1 MSQDSPPPGLLS
13 KEELETNVITHNYY
27 ALKRVTKQ
35 LHTLLDTLNSN
46 ILLND
51 NFALMLQSQEAVR
64 RINILSPF
72 LAGLR
77 QLRSTES
84 FVNAVNF
91 SLCLN
96 DISSRY
102 ESLDMAV
109 GHPTISDPDLRLL
122 LQQRHTSVYAGKH
135 GTYIR
140 ERMSILG
147 QLFLRD
153 VVYKMLSKRYTE
165 LTRETIF
172 ELIEN
177 LILTE
182 SNIITYLSGSVVD
195 NTNVY
200 SSGNAAAAAGG
211 GSSNSVNVYGL
222 EVEDSLY
229 PAKLFFQYLGGLVS
243 ENWDFGVEAIAAWL
257 ETLLG
262 PLIRDMTPALDRSA
276 MNLDNPKRML
286 LDLLRT
292 HYPQEELLFVERVTE
307 PSSLHRIEVRVGWGK
322 LGQGCDPDRQ
332 VAEEKAAKDAFF
344 NLSADIEKNGAD
356 RSKSLKESSFAESV
370 AGMSPSVGDNDGDV
384 SGHSTS
390 KRETTTDTYPTYVI
404 ENGELV
410 SKTNKS
416 YTSGDL
422 SLQRRRSSN
431 ASSSN
436 SAVAVRE
443 ASRIKPTPDLEL
455 VDEEYIDKLTH
466 STIAQADKNPVWKQR
481 LHAFLGKMQEIPKY
495 ETERITASLF
505 VSRCVVD
512 RTSTLIGEGSGTSKQ
527 KAEQMAAANALRAL
541 KNKQVVIPP
550 RKPID

>member
-1 MSQDSPPPGLLS
+1 MSQDGSLPGLLS
-13 KEELETNVITHNYY
+13 KQELETNVITYNYY
-27 ALKRVTKQ
+27 TLKRVTRQ

-46 ILLND
+46 ILLSD
-51 NFALMLQSQEAVR
+51 NFAPILQSQEAIR
-64 RINILSPF
+64 RMNALSPF

-91 SLCLN
+91 SMCLN
-96 DISSRY
+96 DISSRN
-102 ESLDMAV
+102 ESLDVAV

-122 LQQRHTSVYAGKH
+122 LQQRRTSVYEGKH

-153 VVYKMLSKRYTE
+153 VVYKMLSKRYTK

-195 NTNVY
+195 TYVY
-200 SSGNAAAAAGG
+200 SSGSATGGGAGG
-211 GSSNSVNVYGL
+211 ASASGNSNSAIVYGL

-243 ENWDFGVEAIAAWL
+243 ENWDLGVETIAAWL
-257 ETLLG
+257 EALLG

-276 MNLDNPKRML
+276 MNLDNPKKML

-307 PSSLHRIEVRVGWGK
+307 SSSPHCIEVRVGWGK

-344 NLSADIEKNGAD
+344 NLSADIEKNGVD
-356 RSKSLKESSFAESV
+356 KSRSTKEGSFAESV
-370 AGMSPSVGDNDGDV
+370 VGVSSSLGGNDGDIL
-384 SGHSTS
+384 SRSMS
-390 KRETTTDTYPTYVI
+390 KGEATTESYPTYVI

-410 SKTNKS
+410 SKANKS
-416 YTSGDL
+416 YTHEDL
-422 SLQRRRSSN
+422 SFQGRRSSN
-431 ASSSN
+431 GSSSN

-443 ASRIKPTPDLEL
+443 ASRIKFD
-455 VDEEYIDKLTH
+455 
-466 STIAQADKNPVWKQR
+466 
-481 LHAFLGKMQEIPKY
+481 
-495 ETERITASLF
+495 
-505 VSRCVVD
+505 
-512 RTSTLIGEGSGTSKQ
+512 
-527 KAEQMAAANALRAL
+527 
-541 KNKQVVIPP
+541 P
-550 RKPID
+550 RFGAR